1 MSLLLLFRGD
11 APPPP
16 TPTEDVATSRYQLRL
31 AAERRARVEAGRAA
45 WRRIVAVGQWGDL
58 REEVAQSVRAYSR
71 GALETLPAEDAM
83 QFEAWE
89 AWRPKTFALLEAEA
103 DAVEARAAERRRKA
117 GADLASAKEARR
129 QAWVAKQEADAQRA
143 AAKALREKQAAAA
156 AASIAAAED
165 DEEAAIM
172 LLLL

>member
-1 MSLLLLFRGD
+1 MSLLLLFRGE
-11 APPPP
+11 ASPPP

-45 WRRIVAVGQWGDL
+45 WRRITAVGQWSDL
-58 REEVAQSVRAYSR
+58 REEVAQSARAYSR

-83 QFEAWE
+83 AFDAWE
-89 AWRPKTFALLEAEA
+89 AWRPRTFALLEAEA
-103 DAVEARAAERRRKA
+103 DAVEARAAARKRQVE
-117 GADLASAKEARR
+117 ADLAAAKEARR
-129 QAWVAKQEADAQRA
+129 QAWVAKQEDEARRGA
-143 AAKALREKQAAAA
+143 ARALREKQAAVA